1 MDFAAYR
8 NISFSRAGR
17 ILTVTLDR
25 PETLN
30 AMNQSMHEETSRLFY
45 DVAMD
50 KESEVIVLTGAG
62 RAFSAGGD
70 IAGMQDMLDRPEL
83 FDISITEAKKV
94 IFGILDLEKP
104 IICKMNG
111 DAVGLGATMALF
123 CDVIFAADHARI
135 GDPHVR
141 VGLSAGD
148 GGAVIWPQLIGFAR
162 AKEYLMTGDLIPAK
176 DAAAMGL
183 INHAVPADELDA
195 RVEAFARRIDS
206 GALKSIRWTKVSM
219 NVALKQLAHTMM
231 DTCMAYEALSN
242 RTHDH
247 AEAVKAFSEKRRPVF
262 NGT

>member
-1 MDFAAYR
+1 MDFSHYK
-8 NISFSRAGR
+8 NISFTRQGR

-25 PETLN
+25 PATLN
-30 AMNQSMHEETSRLFY
+30 AMDQAMHEETSRLFY

-50 KESEVIVLTGAG
+50 RESEVIILTGAG

-70 IAGMQDMLDRPEL
+70 IAGMQEMLDNPAL

-94 IFGILDLEKP
+94 IFGILDCEKP

-148 GGAVIWPQLIGFAR
+148 GGGVIWPQLIGFAR
-162 AKEYLMTGDLIPAK
+162 AKEYLMTGDLIGAK
-176 DAAAMGL
+176 EAAAMGL
-183 INHAVPADELDA
+183 INHAVPAAELDA
-195 RVEAFARRIDS
+195 KVEAFARRLES
-206 GALKSIRWTKVSM
+206 GALKSIRWTKVSI

-242 RTHDH
+242 RTNDH
-247 AEAVKAFSEKRRPVF
+247 VEAVKAFSEKRRPVF